1 MRSFREVVPRAV
13 AWFLS
18 FTFSVFFPL
27 MRVGEKKKDHR
38 DSHHGCVVLQSLR
51 ICETFIHLRT
61 HTIFRLSPSR
71 HFDFTFTSCE
81 TNPRKPDHT
90 TPSPHGV
97 EKWIA
102 RSNLW
107 GIERGD
113 MVRIPLCVFI
123 TVATKTLVTVK
134 AVTRL

>member
-1 MRSFREVVPRAV
+1 MTVIMVVWCSNLYEFVKRSSISEHI
-13 AWFLS
+13 LY
-18 FTFSVFFPL
+18 SV
-27 MRVGEKKKDHR
+27 
-38 DSHHGCVVLQSLR
+38 CLR
-51 ICETFIHLRT
+51 LGISTL
-61 HTIFRLSPSR
+61 L
-71 HFDFTFTSCE
+71 FTSCE

-107 GIERGD
+107 GIESGYGTN
-113 MVRIPLCVFI
+113 